1 MPKRK
6 GKQIK
11 EKPAIELTQDE
22 VMERVFGKEIADAAK
37 QVAHQKDSVDAPFQ
51 SHQQ

>member
-6 GKQIK
+6 RKQAK

-22 VMERVFGKEIADAAK
+22 AMEKVFGKEIAEAAK
-37 QVAHQKDSVDAPFQ
+37 EVAHQKDPVDAPFQ